1 MNNDDGFEA
10 HEALRR
16 LGDALAGP
24 PPDEDESRRMCAE
37 VGVDLDAL
45 YARVMAQVRAYEG
58 AASEE
63 EASPKSGPRRM
74 DADREAPASEQGA
87 PSAQVLS
94 VAVAR
99 TGTSWSTVRVGIG
112 IAVAVAAGAVFWM
125 QTKAPLA
132 PRMVTE
138 VSVAPATV
146 GAPASPAP
154 SAELPDAGPGQGR
167 QPRGS
172 P

>member
-1 MNNDDGFEA
+1 MNDNDDGFEA

-24 PPDEDESRRMCAE
+24 PPDEEESRRMCAE

-45 YARVMAQVRAYEG
+45 YARVMAQVRAHEA

-74 DADREAPASEQGA
+74 DADREAPASEQEA

-94 VAVAR
+94 VAAAR
-99 TGTSWSTVRVGIG
+99 TGSSWCTVRVGMG

-125 QTKAPLA
+125 
-132 PRMVTE
+132 RMNALP
-138 VSVAPATV
+138 SPGMATV
-146 GAPASPAP
+146 GAPAPPAP
-154 SAELPDAGPGQGR
+154 SAELPDAGPPPER
-167 QPRGS
+167 QPRGT